1 MQRRSFLASGLGI
14 ASCWGIGAVACRRA
28 TKRVIGVAPK
38 GTSSIFW
45 QSVQAG
51 VNAAGHDFDV
61 EIVWNGPPTE
71 TEYARQIQIVEAMI
85 NRGVDGIVLSPAQ
98 STALVA
104 VVERAAGLG
113 IPVTIFDSG
122 IDTDRYV
129 SYVATNNHAAGGLG
143 ADTVAGLLGG
153 KGRVAMVRHAPGSD
167 STDSRE
173 RGFQERLQHQYPDVA
188 VVAEQYCMSDRARAL
203 TVAENMLNANPDLQA
218 FFCSSEAATIGASQL
233 VRARDLLGKLRLVGF
248 DASSTLQQDLKEGVI
263 DALVV
268 QDPYQ
273 IGYVGVKTV
282 IQHLNGETPPKQIE
296 MPARV
301 VRAGDLA
308 DPEIQKLLN
317 PIRGA

>member
-1 MQRRSFLASGLGI
+1 MHRRAFFSLCLLTVAPAGCRRST
-14 ASCWGIGAVACRRA
+14 R
-28 TKRVIGVAPK
+28 RVIGVAPK

-51 VNAAGHDFDV
+51 VVAAGRDFDV
-61 EIVWNGPPTE
+61 EILWNGPADE

-85 NRGVDGIVLSPAQ
+85 NRGVDGIVLSPTQ
-98 STALVA
+98 STALVT
-104 VVERAAGLG
+104 VVERAANLG

-129 SYVATNNHAAGGLG
+129 SYVATNNRAAGALG
-143 ADTVAGLLGG
+143 ANTVAELVGG
-153 KGRVAMVRHAPGSD
+153 KGQVAMVRHAPGSD
-167 STDSRE
+167 STDNRE
-173 RGFQERLQHQYPDVA
+173 RGFQERLEQQYPDIKI
-188 VVAEQYCMSDRARAL
+188 VAEQYCMSDRARAL
-203 TVAENMLNANPDLQA
+203 AVSENMLNANPGLQA
-218 FFCSSEAATIGASQL
+218 FFCSSEAATIGAAQV
-233 VRARDLLGKLRLVGF
+233 VRARSLLGKLRLVGF
-248 DASSTLQQDLKEGVI
+248 DASPTLQQDLKEGVI

-282 IQHLNGETPPKQIE
+282 VQKLNGETPPKQIE

-301 VRAGDLA
+301 VRAADLG

-317 PIRGA
+317 PVAGG